1 MHAYEP
7 LEEGFQYHVGS
18 GDIPSFKRW
27 MDKGLLYQH
36 VKSVHEQ
43 NYHLNIND
51 VLIDGVWHW
60 DFLNMQLP

>member
-1 MHAYEP
+1 
-7 LEEGFQYHVGS
+7 
-18 GDIPSFKRW
+18 